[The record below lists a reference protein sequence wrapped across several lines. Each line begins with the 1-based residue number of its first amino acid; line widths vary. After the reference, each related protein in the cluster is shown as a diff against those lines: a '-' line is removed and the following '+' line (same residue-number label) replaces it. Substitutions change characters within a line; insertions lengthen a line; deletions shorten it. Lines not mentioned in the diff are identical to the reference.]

1 MVDAEANRHFS
12 QNAMNLIR
20 VHLGPM
26 PRMLRDMIND
36 LLSAE
41 PDITIVGNSYDA
53 QDGLP
58 TASAQGANIMI
69 AQERASQPG
78 SCTAAVLSGAPGA
91 ILSVAADGR
100 SGTSVSLIRQPICL
114 NGGGLSLPD
123 AVRNLIERQ
132 AGAAVRN
139 HD

>member
-1 MVDAEANRHFS
+1 
-12 QNAMNLIR
+12 
-20 VHLGPM
+20 M

-41 PDITIVGNSYDA
+41 PDMTIVGNSYDA

-58 TASAQGANIMI
+58 SASAQGADILI
-69 AQERASQPG
+69 SQERTAQPG
-78 SCTAAVLSGAPGA
+78 SCTAAVLSGAPAA
-91 ILSVAADGR
+91 ILSVATDGR
-100 SGTSVSLIRQPICL
+100 SGTSINLVRQPICL

-123 AVRNLIERQ
+123 AVRNLLERPT
-132 AGAAVRN
+132 GSAVRN